1 MLTQISNGFHNKFH
15 CHSRSSYDKVYKQL
29 ETCALVNKQT
39 VSCIEILQDDVN
51 TSKDPERVQS
61 AYKSLVEIYMTCM
74 NIERN
79 WLPLFRKAF
88 ESVVGDQNIRD
99 HVKVYIKY
107 LKILRNLNDYE
118 ALLKSSIH
126 MLELYPEEYMPMDM
140 VCWVYVNKYFD
151 NEFKFQVRILQRIF
165 LWKVVKI
172 VKIEFNWLCHV
183 SISIC
188 RILCQIQLN
197 FMQIKCSNW
206 AHHIRQAMLLWR
218 KASIYMRLRAT
229 SLPGTSSIKVH
240 SQFDLIWFKPLHF
253 TINCILFSAN
263 SILNEDAVCLRFLA
277 DTHLKLHAFTC
288 AEYCY
293 TKIKAVNLNY
303 MRSLVEQ
310 NSQAKCLEA
319 LTIASKIENDSK
331 LTDEERAQL
340 TELIVK

>member
-1 MLTQISNGFHNKFH
+1 M
-15 CHSRSSYDKVYKQL
+15 YKQL

-165 LWKVVKI
+165 L
-172 VKIEFNWLCHV
+172 
-183 SISIC
+183 
-188 RILCQIQLN
+188 
-197 FMQIKCSNW
+197 
-206 AHHIRQAMLLWR
+206 
-218 KASIYMRLRAT
+218 
-229 SLPGTSSIKVH
+229 
-240 SQFDLIWFKPLHF
+240 
-253 TINCILFSAN
+253 
-263 SILNEDAVCLRFLA
+263 
-277 DTHLKLHAFTC
+277 
-288 AEYCY
+288 
-293 TKIKAVNLNY
+293 
-303 MRSLVEQ
+303 
-310 NSQAKCLEA
+310 
-319 LTIASKIENDSK
+319 
-331 LTDEERAQL
+331 
-340 TELIVK
+340 